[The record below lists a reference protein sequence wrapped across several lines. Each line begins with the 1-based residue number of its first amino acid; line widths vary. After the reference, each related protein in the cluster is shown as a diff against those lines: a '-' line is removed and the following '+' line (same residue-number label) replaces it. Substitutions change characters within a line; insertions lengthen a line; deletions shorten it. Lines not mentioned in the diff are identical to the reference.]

1 MSSPRSLRW
10 QLNAWTLIAVAVF
23 MFGVAMLANVARD
36 GADAI
41 GWALIVGITLGSA
54 AAVSWLVSLRTRSH

>member
-10 QLNAWTLIAVAVF
+10 QLNAWTLVALAVF
-23 MFGVAMLANVARD
+23 MFGVAMLITIARD

-54 AAVSWLVSLRTRSH
+54 AAVSWLISMRTRLH